1 MVIVSQH
8 NITMCRLHH
17 VHHHNA
23 TMQTNWLRLVWTL
36 KYYLYVSITA
46 IKTNYRSVYSINIAH
61 SVSDAAACHAMP
73 NDAQNMH
80 IFVVL
85 FVFELIWRLVWD
97 DNHLPT
103 CWSLSVI
110 CERAR
115 ARSRRGIRSNWIWKQ
130 EKQFESTS
138 DECVCLTFYWAFFSV
153 SMAILSM
160 HALQYVCT
168 DLDLTDGDIS
178 SRARHHKDP
187 FCFGIVITIDR
198 TIKIIT
204 PRTVAG
210 ISPSS
215 NQPQARVHRHRNR
228 SRSAADRKWCRKRGK
243 RAPNQEP

>member
-178 SRARHHKDP
+178 SRQARASATP
-187 FCFGIVITIDR
+187 QRSVLFRDR
-198 TIKIIT
+198 DHNWQNNKNNNASDSCGHFSFIQPI
-204 PRTVAG
+204 AG
-210 ISPSS
+210 ARSPSS
-215 NQPQARVHRHRNR
+215 K
-228 SRSAADRKWCRKRGK
+228 SLKISSG
-243 RAPNQEP
+243 

>member
-110 CERAR
+110 CERAC
-115 ARSRRGIRSNWIWKQ
+115 AITTWHSKQLNMKTGKAIWKHKWWMCLPYILLGFLLCLNGYSIDACIAVCMYRSWSYWRRHFLASATPQ
-130 EKQFESTS
+130 RSVLFRDRDHNWQNNKNNNAS
-138 DECVCLTFYWAFFSV
+138 DSCGHFSFIQPI
-153 SMAILSM
+153 A
-160 HALQYVCT
+160 
-168 DLDLTDGDIS
+168 G
-178 SRARHHKDP
+178 AR
-187 FCFGIVITIDR
+187 
-198 TIKIIT
+198 
-204 PRTVAG
+204 
-210 ISPSS
+210 SPSS
-215 NQPQARVHRHRNR
+215 K
-228 SRSAADRKWCRKRGK
+228 SLKISSG
-243 RAPNQEP
+243 